1 MNATEKYIVPEEQQL
16 KTSLGPLLNW
26 SACSFIAMNNN
37 IYKKKFN
44 SLFFSYDSLVFWL
57 TSYLFGEMH
66 FTALASVISLVFF
79 LFSMQHFEIFVFKS
93 YVGP

>member
-1 MNATEKYIVPEEQQL
+1 
-16 KTSLGPLLNW
+16 
-26 SACSFIAMNNN
+26 MNNN

-79 LFSMQHFEIFVFKS
+79 LFSMQHFEIFVFKI
-93 YVGP
+93 YVGL